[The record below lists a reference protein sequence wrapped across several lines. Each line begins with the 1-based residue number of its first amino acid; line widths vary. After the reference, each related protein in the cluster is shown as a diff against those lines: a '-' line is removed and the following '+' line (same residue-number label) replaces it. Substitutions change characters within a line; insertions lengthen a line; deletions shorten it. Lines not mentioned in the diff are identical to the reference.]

1 MVVGNQHRMVRLL
14 LALLAAATA
23 ALPFGSTKAVI
34 TDAPKPRSVI
44 TFLIWARLRVTPQA
58 RKNMAL

>member
-1 MVVGNQHRMVRLL
+1 MVRLL

-23 ALPFGSTKAVI
+23 VPFGSTKAVI
-34 TDAPKPRSVI
+34 TDAPKPRGVI